1 MHKDLDVSI
10 STGRFR
16 KIREWNRRRNY
27 YLKKVRL
34 SIKIYIAKLIWDKR
48 RKSVFDVKSVKTVL
62 LLRNEGTIGDVVVS
76 TPLVKCLYESGFTVD
91 ILLTKSSSAVMKH
104 NAYIRNI
111 YEAGDSNN
119 EVFLKRFAHTV
130 DKSTIK
136 MLNENDY
143 DLVVDLC
150 LFDIPVHRMM
160 LFSDINARF
169 ILGFNKWSCINHYS
183 KSISFEN
190 GKEHVTKATA
200 LVAHAVGINL
210 KNRRDYD
217 LHIPDDI
224 TFEVKE
230 YLSGW
235 KDKIKIVINA
245 FTGSP
250 ERNLSKEQVSRLVDM
265 LNKKSKNIKL
275 IILDHRRELDVS
287 LPDSA
292 VINPFDSLHHVM
304 ALIREVD
311 MIISPDTSIV
321 HISAAWN
328 KALICVY
335 KNVTDNNDLW
345 GPGYENARQIIVNS
359 RKIADVDNVPEL
371 ILNEIGRRGLLGR
384 QEIKQLQQ
392 SLDR

>member
-27 YLKKVRL
+27 YLKRVRL

-48 RKSVFDVKSVKTVL
+48 RKSVFDVKSVKTIL

-169 ILGFNKWSCINHYS
+169 VLGFNKWSCINHYS

-224 TFEVKE
+224 TFEVRE

-250 ERNLSKEQVSRLVDM
+250 ERNLSKEQVARLVDI

-371 ILNEIGRRGLLGR
+371 ILHEIGQRDLFGG
-384 QEIKQLQQ
+384 QEITPQQ
-392 SLDR
+392 FVAR